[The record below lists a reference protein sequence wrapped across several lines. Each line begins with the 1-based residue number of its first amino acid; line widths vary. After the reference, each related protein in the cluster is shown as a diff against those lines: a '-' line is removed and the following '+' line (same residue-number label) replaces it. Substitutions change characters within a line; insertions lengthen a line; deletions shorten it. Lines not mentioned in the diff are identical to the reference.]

1 MTYEESLSRHERWIL
16 DLDKAALQ
24 HEKEIKDIRVSLA
37 QIALQLDQIAGALNK
52 VCHSI
57 GTIG

>member
-24 HEKEIKDIRVSLA
+24 HEKEIKDLRENLLVLEKLMIEVWK
-37 QIALQLDQIAGALNK
+37 ALEKLVQT
-52 VCHSI
+52 V
-57 GTIG
+57 

>member
-24 HEKEIKDIRVSLA
+24 HEKEMRDLRNILLTLELLVTE
-37 QIALQLDQIAGALNK
+37 IAEALK
-52 VCHSI
+52 KLTQTV
-57 GTIG
+57 

>member
-24 HEKEIKDIRVSLA
+24 HEREIKDLRENLLVLE
-37 QIALQLDQIAGALNK
+37 ALMRKVWEALEK
-52 VCHSI
+52 LIQTV
-57 GTIG
+57 